1 VLICLAS
8 QARTEEDRLA
18 ILRGGTLRLE
28 NFVLVN
34 YETQI
39 RIRQVIAKF
48 DQNMHFTLIL
58 TKPENLD
65 K

>member
-1 VLICLAS
+1 M
-8 QARTEEDRLA
+8 
-18 ILRGGTLRLE
+18 LRLE